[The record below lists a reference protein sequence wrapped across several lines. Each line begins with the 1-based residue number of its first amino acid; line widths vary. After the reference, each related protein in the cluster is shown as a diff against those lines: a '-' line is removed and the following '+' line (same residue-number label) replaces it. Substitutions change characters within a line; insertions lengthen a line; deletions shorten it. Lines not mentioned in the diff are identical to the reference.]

1 MLSLNIILISIL
13 AKLQNKRKISNFLF
27 VTLCQSL
34 DTLWLTDLIITQTD
48 TNGYE
53 GFEFIK
59 CNHNQISIKFV
70 MH

>member
-13 AKLQNKRKISNFLF
+13 AKLQNKRKISNFLC
-27 VTLCQSL
+27 V
-34 DTLWLTDLIITQTD
+34 TLWLTDLIFTQRD